1 MKRVLKDQ
9 SGFTLVEMIIVIIIM
24 GILAAVI
31 VPQIGTT
38 SDDAKLRAVKQDL
51 TSMRNAVEIYYSQH
65 NSAYPGARLNDGT
78 AAVSTAAEAATAF
91 VEQLTQYTDVNGDCQ
106 GTKDATH
113 KYGPYIKAGRLPLN
127 PFNDSN
133 AVVCDIAEDDIT
145 VRNWDGTGTA
155 GWQFYTVTG
164 VLVANDT
171 AAHATGL

>member
-38 SDDAKLRAVKQDL
+38 SDDAKLSATKQDL
-51 TSMRNAVEIYYSQH
+51 SSMRNAVEIYYSQH
-65 NSAYPGARLNDGT
+65 NSAYPGARLNDGSGPAGT
-78 AAVSTAAEAATAF
+78 AALAATAF

-113 KYGPYIKAGRLPLN
+113 KYGPYVKAGKLPVN

-133 AVVCDIAEDDIT
+133 AVVCDIATTDIT
-145 VRNWDGTGTA
+145 TRAWDGTGTA
-155 GWQFYTVTG
+155 GWHFYTQTG
-164 VLVANDT
+164 VLVANDS